1 MNHQINDNNAPIGGL
16 GAIRIGC
23 GAGFSGDRLEPAIIL
38 AEQGNLD
45 YLVLECLAE
54 RTIALAQKRKRAD
67 ATKGYDPL
75 LERRIE
81 GLLPILAKNNIRLI
95 TNMGAANPIEGAKK
109 IVEIAS
115 KQGISVKVAA
125 VIGDELSDK
134 LVEMGDE
141 ISKFNN
147 EDFAIALISNHSS
160 LNTPPTS
167 LNTPLSSLNPHHPSL
182 ISANAY
188 MGVEGILE
196 ALQSDAQIIITGRV
210 ADPSLFLAPMI
221 HEFGWATDDYNLL
234 GQGTIVGHLLECA
247 GQITGGYFADPITKP
262 VTNLDTLGHP
272 FADVF
277 ADGSAIISK
286 VSGTGGVVNL
296 ATVKEQLLY
305 EVVNPHAYLTPDVSA
320 NFTTVQLEQMGA
332 DQVKVWGGTG
342 QEKPSTLKVS
352 VGYQAGFLG
361 EGEISYAGA
370 NALARAKLAGDTL
383 EKRLKADFPD
393 LRTDYVGVS
402 AIHRTDFNHHLE
414 PYEVRLRLAANA
426 ATAQKAAIIGEEV
439 EALYTNG
446 PAGGGGARKYVTE
459 LVGIVSV
466 LVDREKV
473 NSEVI
478 LFSPLTPRGGGAPL
492 RPSNGG
498 VKDRI
503 QIDYNSFIYSSLT
516 QKTTEQTIATKVP
529 PLGARGLYGI
539 AHSRAGDKG
548 NTSTLSLIPYDA
560 KDYELLYQ
568 KVTVE
573 RVKEHLK
580 DIVSGEIVRYELPN
594 ISSLLFVCQ
603 DALLTGVTT
612 SLAIDTHGKALSY
625 ALLEMEI
632 E

>member
-1 MNHQINDNNAPIGGL
+1 MKNK
-16 GAIRIGC
+16 IRIGC

-109 IVEIAS
+109 IIEIAS

-134 LVEMGDE
+134 LVEMSDE

-147 EDFAIALISNHSS
+147 EDFAINLIKNHSALISNHS
-160 LNTPPTS
+160 NTPHS
-167 LNTPLSSLNPHHPSL
+167 SL

-188 MGVEGILE
+188 MGVEGILV

-262 VTNLDTLGHP
+262 VTNMDTLGHP

-277 ADGSAIISK
+277 ADGTAIISK
-286 VSGTGGVVNL
+286 VAGTGGVVNL

-320 NFTTVQLEQMGA
+320 NFTTVQLEEMG
-332 DQVKVWGGTG
+332 DNQVKVWGGTG

-370 NALARAKLAGDTL
+370 NALARAQLAGDTL

-402 AIHRTDFNHHLE
+402 AIHRTDFEHQIE
-414 PYEVRLRLAANA
+414 PYEVRLRLAVNA
-426 ATAQKAAIIGEEV
+426 DSAQKAALVGEEV

-473 NSEVI
+473 NSEVKI
-478 LFSPLTPRGGGAPL
+478 FSPLTPRGGGAPL

-498 VKDRI
+498 I
-503 QIDYNSFIYSSLT
+503 ETEEIIISPTLHQ
-516 QKTTEQTIATKVP
+516 TTVFETIRHKELP
-529 PLGARGLYGI
+529 HWGAGGLYQI

-560 KDYELLYQ
+560 KDYELLC
-568 KVTVE
+568 KKITVE

-632 E
+632 D